1 MSDHLK
7 SSKLVV
13 QLLTESVFLLSWLPF
28 MMFSISLNSRSA
40 SKCPLRSL
48 NHKISKLNPIYL
60 MLSIQSEFLTPRKE
74 VLEGRKLECT
84 KFSGIT
90 ILRKK
95 PLGSLKLIFKEFF
108 PTFLKP
114 IQIPNL
120 SVLILL
126 VISGRDSF

>member
-60 MLSIQSEFLTPRKE
+60 ILSIQSEFLTPKKE
-74 VLEGRKLECT
+74 VPEGRRLECT
-84 KFSGIT
+84 KSSGIT